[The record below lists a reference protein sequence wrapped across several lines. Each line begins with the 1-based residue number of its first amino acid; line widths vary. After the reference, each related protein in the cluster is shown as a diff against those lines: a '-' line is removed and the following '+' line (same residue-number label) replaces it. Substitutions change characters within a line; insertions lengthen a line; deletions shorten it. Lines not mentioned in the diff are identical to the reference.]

1 MTSADPPSA
10 GRGADPD
17 SRSSSSGRTDRWLTG
32 AETVVYLITAVLL
45 VVAAVA
51 LLGSASW
58 QFVVDLGEDGA
69 GEAALYMLDRL
80 LLVLMLVEILYTV
93 RASLRTHS
101 LIPEPFLIVGLIAGV
116 RRILVITAE
125 AWHLGEVNPE
135 EFRMGM
141 IELGLLTVMT
151 VAIVVA
157 VILLRR
163 FQSRTLQV
171 DTGA

>member
-1 MTSADPPSA
+1 MESAD
-10 GRGADPD
+10 
-17 SRSSSSGRTDRWLTG
+17 RSDLERDLEPGEHPRHSRTDRWLTR
-32 AETVVYLITAVLL
+32 AETVIYIVTAALLI
-45 VVAAVA
+45 VAAVT

-58 QFVVDLGEDGA
+58 RFVVDLGDEGA
-69 GEAALYMLDRL
+69 GEAALLMLDRL

-93 RASLRTHS
+93 RESLRTHA

-125 AWHLGEVNPE
+125 AWHLGEVRPE

-163 FQSRTLQV
+163 FRV
-171 DTGA
+171 AGPGRE

>member
-1 MTSADPPSA
+1 MASGHSESA
-10 GRGADPD
+10 GRGADSDLLHAP
-17 SRSSSSGRTDRWLTG
+17 SSRTDRLLTG

-45 VVAAVA
+45 VVAAVS

-58 QFVVDLGEDGA
+58 HFVTDLGDEGA
-69 GEAALYMLDRL
+69 GEAALFMLDRL

-125 AWHLGEVNPE
+125 AWHLGDVNPE

-163 FQSRTLQV
+163 FQSPTV
-171 DTGA
+171 DIVSAD

>member
-1 MTSADPPSA
+1 MASVDPSSAR
-10 GRGADPD
+10 RGAESESHDGRP
-17 SRSSSSGRTDRWLTG
+17 SRTDRWLTG
-32 AETVVYLITAVLL
+32 AETVVYLVTALLL
-45 VVAAVA
+45 VVAAVS

-58 QFVVDLGEDGA
+58 QFATDLGHEGA
-69 GEAALYMLDRL
+69 GEAALNMLDRL

-93 RASLRTHS
+93 RASLRTHT

-163 FQSRTLQV
+163 FQSRTV
-171 DTGA
+171 GFVSGD

>member
-1 MTSADPPSA
+1 MPTGNPPSA
-10 GRGADPD
+10 GRGADFKPD
-17 SRSSSSGRTDRWLTG
+17 QGRQSRTDRWLTG

-51 LLGSASW
+51 LLGNASW
-58 QFVVDLGEDGA
+58 QFAVDLGDEGA
-69 GEAALYMLDRL
+69 GEAALFMLDRL

-93 RASLRTHS
+93 RASLRTHT

-125 AWHLGEVNPE
+125 AWHLGDVNPE

-163 FQSRTLQV
+163 FQNATTDAVSG
-171 DTGA
+171 D